1 MVVVVVVVVVGL
13 AKGDKNS
20 PFPRCSCATSAAW
33 FLLLCALC
41 AHLIC
46 FLHAPLY
53 AASELHSTTIL
64 PTGESGG
71 GEATMT
77 RGSCTNGKKAW
88 PGMVVIVGRL

>member
-1 MVVVVVVVVVGL
+1 MVVVVGL

-20 PFPRCSCATSAAW
+20 PFPPCSCATSAAW

-53 AASELHSTTIL
+53 AASELRTTYHSTHWRV
-64 PTGESGG
+64 ERVEGG
-71 GEATMT
+71 REATMT

-88 PGMVVIVGRL
+88 PGMVVIVGGL

>member
-1 MVVVVVVVVVGL
+1 MSLSMWAGGGGGGGGGGVVGL

-20 PFPRCSCATSAAW
+20 PFPPCSCATSAAW

-53 AASELHSTTIL
+53 AASELHTTTIL
-64 PTGESGG
+64 PTGERGG
-71 GEATMT
+71 G
-77 RGSCTNGKKAW
+77 
-88 PGMVVIVGRL
+88 GRKPQ